1 MKENPKSDL
10 LVKATEAQHRILG
23 KRFCSSC
30 QTMKPIEGG
39 EMIGV
44 KTKRWKCAVCF
55 NRASIRKYQGKG
67 NSND

>member
-30 QTMKPIEGG
+30 QTMRPIDGG
-39 EMIGV
+39 EMVGN
-44 KTKRWKCAVCF
+44 KTRRWKCGVCL
-55 NRASIRKYQGKG
+55 NREAIRKYQGKKQE
-67 NSND
+67 D